1 MATVHDTH
9 NGAFNRSAAD
19 WQGTNSGIGNML
31 LWVVFG
37 GIAGWVAS
45 IIAGADAGMG
55 ILANVLVG
63 IAGAFV
69 GGYIADRA
77 GMGGAEGAER
87 PTGVMSFVWAVIGA
101 LILLFIIN
109 LFV

>member
-9 NGAFNRSAAD
+9 NNAFHRSAAD
-19 WQGTNSGIGNML
+19 WQGTESGIGNML

-45 IIAGADAGMG
+45 VIAGADAGMG

-77 GMGGAEGAER
+77 GLGGTPGVER
-87 PTGVMSFVWAVIGA
+87 PTGIMSFVFAVIGA
-101 LILLFIIN
+101 LLLLLIIN